1 MSLVKPVS
9 KITFV
14 TLPSPLASL
23 TLEPIQ
29 DPFLQ
34 SMLAVAAHPEIG
46 AWQKVQPRHEL
57 RRSYKT
63 LREFFTKS
71 TNKDTWLDARM
82 QAIQNAGLCTLVAM
96 LEETI
101 FWLQE
106 ITYHGD
112 LPLAPAEDI
121 LLACAMSLSKVI
133 LTKLKELAPC
143 FLPNTR
149 DYNFVKQLFY
159 ITCATARQNKVVE
172 TLSSSYVKQ
181 PLCLLA
187 AYAAVAPAYINA
199 NCRRRHDE
207 VEFLGHYI
215 KNYNPGTLSS
225 LLTEAVETHTRD
237 CRSAS
242 CSRLVRAILS
252 PGTGSLGL
260 FFVPGLNQ

>member
-71 TNKDTWLDARM
+71 TNKDTWLM

-96 LEETI
+96 LEE
-101 FWLQE
+101 WM
-106 ITYHGD
+106 H
-112 LPLAPAEDI
+112 A
-121 LLACAMSLSKVI
+121 
-133 LTKLKELAPC
+133 
-143 FLPNTR
+143 
-149 DYNFVKQLFY
+149 
-159 ITCATARQNKVVE
+159 
-172 TLSSSYVKQ
+172 
-181 PLCLLA
+181 
-187 AYAAVAPAYINA
+187 
-199 NCRRRHDE
+199 CRRSR
-207 VEFLGHYI
+207 
-215 KNYNPGTLSS
+215 
-225 LLTEAVETHTRD
+225 TRG
-237 CRSAS
+237 SAPWWP
-242 CSRLVRAILS
+242 C
-252 PGTGSLGL
+252 
-260 FFVPGLNQ
+260 

>member
-101 FWLQE
+101 FGSRRSP
-106 ITYHGD
+106 TT
-112 LPLAPAEDI
+112 A
-121 LLACAMSLSKVI
+121 
-133 LTKLKELAPC
+133 
-143 FLPNTR
+143 
-149 DYNFVKQLFY
+149 
-159 ITCATARQNKVVE
+159 TC
-172 TLSSSYVKQ
+172 
-181 PLCLLA
+181 P
-187 AYAAVAPAYINA
+187 
-199 NCRRRHDE
+199 
-207 VEFLGHYI
+207 
-215 KNYNPGTLSS
+215 
-225 LLTEAVETHTRD
+225 
-237 CRSAS
+237 
-242 CSRLVRAILS
+242 
-252 PGTGSLGL
+252 
-260 FFVPGLNQ
+260 